1 MTVLKIYAII
11 VTIISFGNTT
21 EKRGENK
28 TMKKKDSIKTRIT
41 LLIVCVFCAIGL
53 LTVSIVI
60 SLKKITLCN
69 EEISKSTA
77 LHTAALNSEKAHFS
91 WVENLGSALSFG
103 TEFTGSKDD
112 TTCVLG
118 EWLYS
123 EKGLSTDEISGL
135 VERIKP
141 LHKEIHESAD
151 TVLNLK
157 AKGDIEEAEAFYTD
171 EIKPNISSLV
181 EMLEELITISEGIM
195 AENEAQ
201 LSSTILGAYI
211 ATTVCI
217 VLIVIVCLFL
227 ITYISR
233 KVVSPLIKITEYSKR
248 LAEGDLSFTI
258 DVQGNNEVG
267 TLADALNTSV
277 QELSSYTTAIQ
288 EAMSKLQAKD
298 LNVNNSIVF
307 KGQFSIIQ
315 ESILSFVDGLNSAF
329 LHIQDVADS
338 VKNSSEQLSA
348 TSQTFAQGSTEQ
360 ASTTQQLAATI
371 AEISQQVKNSAESA
385 EGAKEKADDVGAK
398 MAKCNEKMDELVRA
412 MDQMSSSSKEIEKI
426 IHTIEDIAF
435 QTNILALNAAVEAA
449 RAGEAGKGF
458 AVVADEVR
466 TLASRSAQASNDT
479 AELITSS
486 LLAIENGVSIANE
499 TAVILT
505 ETVQDANE
513 TAAVINDISAV
524 TKEEASSI
532 ETIADGIGQIASV
545 TQSNSASAEE
555 SAASSEEMSSMAL
568 TLDQLVN
575 GFRLKKN

>member
-1 MTVLKIYAII
+1 M
-11 VTIISFGNTT
+11 N
-21 EKRGENK
+21 
-28 TMKKKDSIKTRIT
+28 KKDSIKTRIT
-41 LLIVCVFCAIGL
+41 ILIVCVFCAIAL

-60 SLKKITLCN
+60 SLKKISLCN
-69 EEISKSTA
+69 DEISRSSA

-91 WVENLGSALSFG
+91 WVENLGSALSFD

-118 EWLYS
+118 QWLYS
-123 EKGLSTDEISGL
+123 EKDLSTDEINSL
-135 VERIKP
+135 VEQIKP

-157 AKGDIEEAEAFYTD
+157 AAGDIDEAESFYIN
-171 EIKPNISSLV
+171 EVKPNISSLV
-181 EMLEELITISEGIM
+181 AMLEELITISENIV

-201 LSSTILGAYI
+201 LSSTIFGAYV

-217 VLIVIVCLFL
+217 ILIVIVCLTL

-233 KVVSPLIKITEYSKR
+233 KVVSPLIEITEYSKR

-258 DVQGNNEVG
+258 DVQGKNEVG
-267 TLADALNTSV
+267 VLADALNASV
-277 QELSSYTTAIQ
+277 RELSSYTTAIQ

-298 LNVNNSIVF
+298 LNVTNSVVF
-307 KGQFSIIQ
+307 KGEFSTIQ
-315 ESILSFVDGLNSAF
+315 ESILSFVDGLNGAF

-348 TSQTFAQGSTEQ
+348 NSQTFAQGSTEQ
-360 ASTTQQLAATI
+360 ASTTQHLAATI
-371 AEISQQVKNSAESA
+371 AEISQQVKDSADSAEDA
-385 EGAKEKADDVGAK
+385 RDKADNVGGK

-412 MDQMSSSSKEIEKI
+412 MNQMSSSSKEIEKI

-486 LLAIENGVSIANE
+486 LSAIENGVAIANE
-499 TAVILT
+499 TADILT
-505 ETVQDANE
+505 KTVQDANE
-513 TAAVINDISAV
+513 TAAVISDISAV
-524 TKEEASSI
+524 TKEEAAAI

-555 SAASSEEMSSMAL
+555 SAASSQEMSSMAL
-568 TLDQLVN
+568 TLDGLVN
-575 GFRLKKN
+575 GFQLKKN

>member
-1 MTVLKIYAII
+1 M
-11 VTIISFGNTT
+11 
-21 EKRGENK
+21 
-28 TMKKKDSIKTRIT
+28 
-41 LLIVCVFCAIGL
+41 IVCVFCAIGL

-449 RAGEAGKGF
+449 RAGTAGKGF

-466 TLASRSAQASNDT
+466 NLAGKSSDFSKYT
-479 AELITSS
+479 AEIIKVSS
-486 LLAIENGVSIANE
+486 EAIDIGVKVANE
-499 TAVILT
+499 TSVSM
-505 ETVQDANE
+505 
-513 TAAVINDISAV
+513 NDIASISQEITGITDKLLVSVESEMTALENVAFAVESISNMTTKNLSIARESANSIDELTQQAV
-524 TKEEASSI
+524 TLQKMVEKF
-532 ETIADGIGQIASV
+532 ETK
-545 TQSNSASAEE
+545 
-555 SAASSEEMSSMAL
+555 
-568 TLDQLVN
+568 DQN
-575 GFRLKKN
+575 MK